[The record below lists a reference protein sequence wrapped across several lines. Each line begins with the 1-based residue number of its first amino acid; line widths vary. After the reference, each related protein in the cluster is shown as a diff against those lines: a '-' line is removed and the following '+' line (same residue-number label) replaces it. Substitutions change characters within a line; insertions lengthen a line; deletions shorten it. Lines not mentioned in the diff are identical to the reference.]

1 MPLAFNETKEADNVF
16 SVKEQDINPACHGI
30 AFQRNL
36 RVSIKDSSTTGLRA
50 F

>member
-36 RVSIKDSSTTGLRA
+36 SCLH
-50 F
+50 